1 MRKPFLLTLLILCLP
16 LGSVFAQDWL
26 PLLEQV
32 ADDEESEEASEQVV
46 DLLCELAQQPIDV
59 NTATRE
65 QWQQLP
71 FLSDSEIDGLL
82 EYVSRYGPV
91 KSLGELA
98 MVRQI
103 DYLKRQLL
111 TYFVSIGES
120 TDLGKPFPKPSN
132 ILKYGHHDLMA
143 TGRIPFYERRGDQN
157 GYLGYPYRHDLRYS
171 FSYGQRL
178 QAGFIG
184 AQDAGEPFFSN
195 RNKAGYDF
203 YSFYVVLRDLKC
215 LKTLAVGRYR
225 LNFGMGLVLNNNF
238 LLGKSWAISSL
249 GANRNAI
256 RQYSSRSQA
265 NYLQGAA
272 ATVNVSKNL
281 QLTGFLS
288 LRNIDATLNDDGS
301 MATLVNS
308 GYHRTQSEMDKK
320 NNATQFAGGLNALFS
335 AAHYSIGATAVYT
348 AFNRDL
354 HPDVTTLYRRHNAYG
369 QEFWNI
375 GINYALLLGPLTFH
389 GETATGSGGALATLN
404 RLAFHATGSLSLSL
418 LQRFYAMKYVSL
430 LGNSMSDGGHVQNES
445 GLYVGMNWHP
455 SRRLSA
461 EAYADVAYHPW
472 ARYQASRS
480 SHGLDI
486 FGKLSYSLNNNFQ
499 LVGRYRL
506 RRRERDNDD
515 KTRLLWK
522 TEHRARL
529 AAIWQTD
536 ALNLRTQLDFTQC
549 TFRTKSRGWML
560 GEHAVWTLRCSTKLA
575 GNIAWFHTDDYD
587 SRIYVYERGVL
598 YDFSMP
604 SFYGEGIRYSLMV
617 SHQFGNHLSL
627 TGKLGVTDYFDR
639 SAMGTGYE
647 QVKGSSLSALLLQV
661 RLKW

>member
-1 MRKPFLLTLLILCLP
+1 MKRYIYIVFLIALTP
-16 LGSVFAQDWL
+16 YTKGFAQDWL

-46 DLLCELAQQPIDV
+46 DLLCELAQQPIDI

-98 MVRQI
+98 MVEQI
-103 DYLKRQLL
+103 NYLKRQLL
-111 TYFVSIGES
+111 THFICIGKS
-120 TDLGKPFPKPSN
+120 SDDGKPFPKPAN
-132 ILKYGHHDLMA
+132 ILKYGHHDLMT

-178 QAGFIG
+178 QAGIVG

-195 RNKAGYDF
+195 RNKMGYDF
-203 YSFYVVLRDLKC
+203 YSFYVVLRDLKR
-215 LKTLAVGRYR
+215 LKTLALGRYR
-225 LNFGMGLVLNNNF
+225 LNFGMGLVINNNF

-249 GANRNAI
+249 GINRNPI
-256 RQYSSRSQA
+256 RQHSSRSQA

-272 ATVNVSKNL
+272 ATVNAGKNL

-288 LRNIDATLNDDGS
+288 FRDIDATLNDDGS
-301 MATLVNS
+301 MATIVTS
-308 GYHRTQSEMDKK
+308 GYHRTQNEMDKK
-320 NNATQFAGGLNALFS
+320 NNATQFVGGVNLQYS
-335 AAHYSIGATAVYT
+335 ATHYYIGTTAAYT
-348 AFNRDL
+348 SFNRDL
-354 HPDVTTLYRRHNAYG
+354 HPNIATLYRRHYAYG
-369 QEFWNI
+369 RDFWNI
-375 GINYALLLGPLTFH
+375 GVNYGLLLGPLTLH
-389 GETATGSGGALATLN
+389 GETATDGGGAIATLN
-404 RLAFHATGSLSLSL
+404 RLSYNVTGSLNLTL
-418 LQRFYAMKYVSL
+418 LQRFYGMKYITL

-445 GLYVGMNWHP
+445 GLYLGMDWHP
-455 SRRLSA
+455 SRRFST

-472 ARYQASRS
+472 ARYQVSKA
-480 SHGLDI
+480 SHGIDI
-486 FGKLSYSLNNNFQ
+486 FGKVAYALKNNWQF
-499 LVGRYRL
+499 VARYRL
-506 RRRERDNDD
+506 RRREYDNNDQ
-515 KTRLLWK
+515 TCLLWK

-529 AAIWQTD
+529 AAIWQTE
-536 ALNLRTQLDFTQC
+536 AVNLRTQLDFTQA
-549 TFRTKSRGWML
+549 TFTTKSHGWML
-560 GEHAVWTLRCSTKLA
+560 GEHAAWNIHPSTKLA

-617 SHQFGNHLSL
+617 SHQFNKHLSL

-639 SAMGTGYE
+639 STMGTGYQ
-647 QVKGSSLSALLLQV
+647 QVNGSSMTDLLLQL
-661 RLKW
+661 RLKL